1 MRMRTA
7 LVAVAVLALAGRVS
21 AQGPMSSPAPAPAA
35 SAAIVA
41 RDAGARME
49 RLADGVYAIVHDD
62 AIHDWPS
69 GAVDWPHGNTGV
81 VVGDDG
87 VLVVDAT
94 FYPSRARA
102 DIALI
107 RQVTD
112 KPVRYLVNTHWHGD
126 HTHGNGVYREL
137 FPGISIVGARENRDF
152 IALNLARYPK
162 NAISA
167 GSTTRKALEQ
177 LEGFQASG
185 KDSAG
190 RALTAAE
197 KTSLAAAIRERRT
210 QLAEF
215 ATIRVAPPD
224 LLFDHEL
231 TLVLGRKRVVLRD
244 RDRANSPHDVT
255 IYLPDER
262 VLFTGDILVHPVPYA
277 MASHPVPWVGVLR
290 DIEALPVAALVPGH
304 GPVMHDHA
312 YTRQVRELFEAAQ
325 SRVAALLREG
335 KTLDDVQKAVSLDDF
350 RARFVVNED
359 PTAVAYWDYSIKN
372 TLIERTYQCV
382 VGYRC

>member
-1 MRMRTA
+1 MKLYLA
-7 LVAVAVLALAGRVS
+7 LAVLAAPAL
-21 AQGPMSSPAPAPAA
+21 AQGPMSSSASPTAPAPQT
-35 SAAIVA
+35 IVA

-49 RLADGVYAIVHDD
+49 RLADGVYAILHDD

-112 KPVRYLVNTHWHGD
+112 KPVRYLAITHWHGD
-126 HTHGNGVYREL
+126 HTNGAIAYREA
-137 FPGISIVGARENRDF
+137 FPNMVVVSARENREF
-152 IALNLARYPK
+152 IPLNQLRYPK
-162 NAISA
+162 NVVAP

-210 QLAEF
+210 QLSEF
-215 ATIRVAPPD
+215 ATVKAVLPT
-224 LLFDHEL
+224 LAFDHEL
-231 TLVLGRKRVVLRD
+231 TIDLGRKVVVLRD

-255 IYLPDER
+255 AYLPDER
-262 VLFTGDILVHPVPYA
+262 VLFTGDILVYPVPYA
-277 MASHPVPWVGVLR
+277 MASHPVPWIAVLR
-290 DIEALPVAALVPGH
+290 DVEATPITSLVPGH

-325 SRVAALLREG
+325 SRIAALLREG
-335 KTLDDVQKAVSLDDF
+335 KTLDDVQKTVNLDDF
-350 RARFVVNED
+350 RARFVFNED

>member
-1 MRMRTA
+1 M
-7 LVAVAVLALAGRVS
+7 V
-21 AQGPMSSPAPAPAA
+21 
-35 SAAIVA
+35 
-41 RDAGARME
+41 
-49 RLADGVYAIVHDD
+49 RLADGVYAILHDD

-69 GAVDWPHGNTGV
+69 GATDWPHSNTGV

-107 RQVTD
+107 RSVTN

-126 HTHGNGVYREL
+126 HTHGNGAYRDA
-137 FPGISIVGARENRDF
+137 FPNVAIVSARENRDF

-162 NAISA
+162 NALAA
-167 GSTTRKALEQ
+167 GSTTRAALAK
-177 LEGFQASG
+177 LEAIQASG

-197 KTSLAAAIRERRT
+197 RSSLAAAVRERRT
-210 QLAEF
+210 QLEEF
-215 ATIRVAPPD
+215 AAIRIAAPD
-224 LLFDHEL
+224 LVFDHEL
-231 TLVLGRKRVVLRD
+231 TLVMGHTRVVLRD

-255 IYLPDER
+255 VYLPDER

-290 DIEALPVAALVPGH
+290 EVEATPVAALVPGH
-304 GPVMHDHA
+304 GPVMRDHA

-335 KTLDDVQKAVSLDDF
+335 KSLEEVQRTVTLDDF
-350 RARFVVNED
+350 RPRFVIGED